1 MFIQTKK
8 NKQKLSQG
16 FTLVEILVVLVIVA
30 ILAGL
35 AFVSYRGYVDKGYAS
50 EAELLLKE
58 VAGASEMYEAMH
70 GGQQTTLDELES
82 KAFIDVSDALK
93 RKWKVEIS
101 GDMFIATSSD
111 EMDGGAGKELRYDR
125 TTGDFSGYGF
135 EASE

>member
-82 KAFIDVSDALK
+82 KAFIDVSDAQK

-111 EMDGGAGKELRYDR
+111 EMDGGAGKEVRFDR
-125 TTGDFSGYGF
+125 LTGEFSGYGF